1 MKKLEK
7 LSKEDLISEL
17 MMNTIKGGCC
27 GGGMTSVPTFF
38 VDPHGNGWTDIR
50 SDYGGGGNGEPLPT
64 GG

>member
-27 GGGMTSVPTFF
+27 GGGTIQFTYEVGSPFQDVLS
-38 VDPHGNGWTDIR
+38 DI
-50 SDYGGGGNGEPLPT
+50 GGGGGDEPLPT
-64 GG
+64 GD